1 MNTKNE
7 RQLIELAKN
16 GNADAFCK
24 LYDAYRQRL
33 YRYAFYRLGNGPD
46 AEDAVSECVL
56 SAWRQIGSLRE
67 PDAFTAWIFRI
78 LSGCCGRLIQQQIQR
93 RQQASLDGPATGPD
107 AADASSPGT
116 DTGSRSAEAE
126 AAQALTADEADPD
139 TWLTLQTALGELS
152 DTERNIVLF
161 SAVGGLKSH
170 EIAELTGM
178 TAGSVRSSLSRSLK
192 KLRGYL
198 S

>member
-1 MNTKNE
+1 MNTKNK

-16 GNADAFCK
+16 GNADAFCE

-56 SAWRQIGSLRE
+56 SAWRQIRSLRE

-93 RQQASLDGPATGPD
+93 RQQTSLDGV
-107 AADASSPGT
+107 
-116 DTGSRSAEAE
+116 DTGSDASGTDAAGTDAANRSAEAE
-126 AAQALTADEADPD
+126 AAQALAADEADPD
-139 TWLTLQTALGELS
+139 TWLTLQTALNELS
-152 DTERNIVLF
+152 DTERSIVLF